1 MSGCGCWRRTGAV
14 LAAGVGARTVDGPS
28 ALKRD
33 AEVMVSPTRNSR
45 KIAKRTRKVPVVLF
59 MLTPEA
65 RAEFLTPPVT
75 GRWVSAT
82 LYETIARGRAPAEI
96 RSFRH
101 HGPEDCW
108 LFPWEL
114 AST

>member
-1 MSGCGCWRRTGAV
+1 MSGCGSWRRTGAV
-14 LAAGVGARTVDGPS
+14 LAAGVGTRTVVGRS

-65 RAEFLTPPVT
+65 RAEFLTTPVT
-75 GRWVSAT
+75 GRWVSAILSEIMAT
-82 LYETIARGRAPAEI
+82 GSAPTEI

-101 HGPEDCW
+101 HGP
-108 LFPWEL
+108 
-114 AST
+114 